1 MVNFKMPRGPNS
13 LVGNAPKPEERD
25 GEYVSKKA
33 LRSAAGSVSLRVV
46 ANAEADGPARL
57 HPACPLL
64 AHADDRGVVLLVLE
78 AGSDCVLRACAASS
92 EHACPAGCLALSEEQ
107 RINVHVAEDQTAS
120 FKAFEPPFDAPT
132 DLFDIE
138 LEVRLLRR
146 GGSPSARR
154 GRCDGDGGGDDED
167 EDSDDDSDSD
177 DASSADSD
185 ETHPGCVVDGGA
197 LRASLRHRLR
207 DCWVAAGELLCVE
220 ASDAREPER
229 THVLR
234 ARVASVNAV
243 DPASAAALQ
252 PGYHCFRGTF
262 SFDDTE
268 THVCVE
274 EGTVGN
280 SNSSCTNDNDV
291 NDNANARKPS
301 VSPTLTVLDANPRR
315 DDFEK
320 RAAVSAR
327 ETIAVETSD
336 GETFPVH
343 RSLLRPCV
351 ALTRHVREAGERGG
365 VASSG
370 KRAQW
375 ERDMGL
381 ETTETTETETT
392 ETETTETSSSS
403 SSSSSPP
410 EKKAGRRYRQTR
422 IRIPVDCE
430 RFDKVL
436 LWLERESLGSA
447 LPEYDVRTAE
457 ALVGAAETLGLVS
470 LADACRASLGAHER
484 RIKTHFW
491 RDVLAHNE
499 SGGVRVVVDGMVL
512 DVKRWLPEHPGGDR
526 IIPSQSVNVDATRH
540 FELYHSSKESFLYL
554 RAFYVGEIV
563 AEDVGLIPPPKT
575 NEATGAVDPPAS
587 RAFLEQLREYTRG
600 FRIDNRIRVPDQG
613 SDHAPRVH
621 LGVRS

>member
-92 EHACPAGCLALSEEQ
+92 EYACPAGCLALSEEQ

-167 EDSDDDSDSD
+167 DDSDDDSDED

-185 ETHPGCVVDGGA
+185 ETRGCVVDGGA

-220 ASDAREPER
+220 ARDAREPER

-262 SFDDTE
+262 SFDDTK

-274 EGTVGN
+274 EGTVGVN
-280 SNSSCTNDNDV
+280 NDATR
-291 NDNANARKPS
+291 ANARAS
-301 VSPTLTVLDANPRR
+301 VSPTLTVLDANPR

-320 RAAVSAR
+320 RAAVLAR

-336 GETFPVH
+336 GEVFPVH

-351 ALTRHVREAGERGG
+351 ALTRHVREAAARG

-381 ETTETTETETT
+381 EMETET
-392 ETETTETSSSS
+392 TETTETSSSS
-403 SSSSSPP
+403 SSSRSSRSPP
-410 EKKAGRRYRQTR
+410 EAGRPGQKQKQTL
-422 IRIPVDCE
+422 RIPVDCE

-499 SGGVRVVVDGMVL
+499 AGGVRVVVDGMVL

-563 AEDVGLIPPPKT
+563 AEDADAIPPPKT
-575 NEATGAVDPPAS
+575 NRATGAVDPPAS

-600 FRIDNRIRVPDQG
+600 FRIDNKRAADAD